1 MKTLSYLGTATA
13 FGISAATASFA
24 DPAVDRCDALAADPA
39 DASRPAYVPG
49 VDLDGIDGSA
59 AVAACIAAV
68 IADPDVPRLFHQA
81 GRAYLANGEIEPA
94 LEAFATAAD
103 LGYAAAMFELGATLV
118 EMGLHDD
125 PEVIGLIEAAA
136 AAGHVPALDL
146 LGMATTSLDYAVFER
161 PEIIQ
166 ALVSGDV
173 DVILDSRADVIGD
186 RFGLSHGLALYL
198 RAFDQK
204 LSQPWYCPGLL
215 PVGLD
220 RALTL
225 QLAGEIAS
233 RDTWNEA
240 IRGLGAVFEHS
251 FEESQ
256 FIREPLANARRGIQA
271 FADIDAATREMTQKG
286 ERDAILLH
294 QETQCEGPEVQALGR
309 TVEILIGRLGT

>member
-1 MKTLSYLGTATA
+1 MKTFCFLVTAA
-13 FGISAATASFA
+13 AVGISAATASLA

-39 DASRPAYVPG
+39 DASRPARVAG
-49 VDLDGIDGSA
+49 VDLDGIDASA
-59 AVAACIAAV
+59 AVTACIAAV
-68 IADPDVPRLFHQA
+68 MADPDEPRLFHQT
-81 GRAYLANGEIEPA
+81 GRAHLANGEIEPA
-94 LEAFATAAD
+94 LEAFAAAAD
-103 LGYAAAMFELGATLV
+103 LGHPASMFELGATLV
-118 EMGLHDD
+118 EMGLQDD

-136 AAGHVPALDL
+136 AAGHVPALEL
-146 LGMATTSLDYAVFER
+146 LGMATPSLDYAVFER

-166 ALVSGDV
+166 AFVNGDV
-173 DVILDSRADVIGD
+173 GAILDSRADVIGD

-233 RDTWNEA
+233 KDTWNEA
-240 IRGLGAVFEHS
+240 IRGLGAVFEHT
-251 FEESQ
+251 FEDGQ
-256 FIREPLANARRGIQA
+256 FAREPVANARRGIQA

-294 QETQCEGPEVQALGR
+294 RVTQCEGPEVQALRR
-309 TVEILIGRLGT
+309 TVEILIDRLGT